1 MSISS
6 AINFAHLLDKSS
18 QPPRNNASTKKQN
31 QARLERSIRAPT
43 KSQIPLSPRSVST
56 INLQITT
63 SHEAARITDTEYRS
77 TPVLLRHT
85 QLAQHILRRPV
96 ASALGVLL
104 EQGLHH
110 SGRDVA
116 GRNGVH
122 ADAVA
127 APFGSEVAAELED
140 GGFGGVVGWADEA
153 LVKNVRRIF

>member
-6 AINFAHLLDKSS
+6 AIKFAHLLDKSS
-18 QPPRNNASTKKQN
+18 QSPKNNASTKKH

-104 EQGLHH
+104 E
-110 SGRDVA
+110 
-116 GRNGVH
+116 
-122 ADAVA
+122 
-127 APFGSEVAAELED
+127 
-140 GGFGGVVGWADEA
+140 
-153 LVKNVRRIF
+153 